1 MKTLQIQKDFRA
13 CGSKKIAAHSQRFF
27 KTGKGE
33 YGAGDLFL
41 GIRVPI
47 IRKTAKSHNQLS
59 IKDTKALIKSRYHEE
74 RLLGL
79 IILVNKYAICKSV
92 ADREKLY
99 QVYVASFQYINNWD
113 LVDVT
118 CPHIVGRHLM
128 ERDRSILYAWA
139 ASDDLWTRRIAMI
152 ANWWFIRNGDLSNV
166 FEIAHI
172 LLKDE
177 HDLIHK
183 AVGWM
188 LREAWKKDA
197 HEMEKFLKTHYR
209 NMPRTMLRYAIEKM
223 PESRRQNYLKGKI

>member
-1 MKTLQIQKDFRA
+1 
-13 CGSKKIAAHSQRFF
+13 
-27 KTGKGE
+27 
-33 YGAGDLFL
+33 
-41 GIRVPI
+41 
-47 IRKTAKSHNQLS
+47 
-59 IKDTKALIKSRYHEE
+59 
-74 RLLGL
+74 
-79 IILVNKYAICKSV
+79 
-92 ADREKLY
+92 
-99 QVYVASFQYINNWD
+99 
-113 LVDVT
+113 
-118 CPHIVGRHLM
+118 M

-188 LREAWKKDA
+188 LREACKKDA